1 MIYNI
6 VLKYT
11 ASNSVDR
18 YRYIDID
25 MHFLGDA
32 VVKNL
37 PTNAENTRDAGPIP
51 GLGRSPGAGNGNPF
65 LPEKF
70 HGRGARRATVHG
82 GHKELDMTEHTHTH
96 TIDID
101 ISYYFPL

>member
-1 MIYNI
+1 MIH
-6 VLKYT
+6 
-11 ASNSVDR
+11 R

-37 PTNAENTRDAGPIP
+37 PTNAEDTRDAGPIP

-70 HGRGARRATVHG
+70 HGQGSMAGYSPWGSQRV
-82 GHKELDMTEHTHTH
+82 GHD
-96 TIDID
+96 
-101 ISYYFPL
+101 